1 MNPGPEV
8 SDQRGDGCNI
18 NQTNGLSTNYDLLLA
33 LVWLFFVCL
42 FSFWFVFCCCCGCFF
57 FFFFLWGG
65 CQTEN
70 NIVTIEKSVTS
81 LWKHDVKLKYKK
93 KNSNSFN
100 VTGYGLYVDT
110 YLNLHSSRTKM
121 KAHKGCL
128 KRKLC
133 ENNARYSYVWLIKN
147 IKHTVMISEIYLPC
161 SQIQISTLF
170 DII

>member
-57 FFFFLWGG
+57 FFFFLWGVPDWEQY
-65 CQTEN
+65 CDYRE
-70 NIVTIEKSVTS
+70 ISDLAVEAWREIEIQ
-81 LWKHDVKLKYKK
+81 K